1 MDSRTVSSM
10 MAGMLGNRAAA
21 TMIRIVLAD
30 DHAVVRQGIRDFLED
45 EADMQVVAEAS
56 DGAAAKVL
64 IEQHLPDVAIL
75 DVRMPHA
82 SGIDVAAW
90 VQDKG
95 LPVRILMLTSYDDE
109 PYVVAAVQAG
119 ASGYVL
125 KDAQAPQ
132 IVAAVRTVAAGQ
144 LAMGREIA
152 HKLMAHLSSA
162 AQGEEVLEP
171 LTERELEVL
180 AMVASGAT
188 NRAIGRALHISERT
202 VQGHIANIFGKLQV
216 ASRTEAVTKGLQLG
230 LIKLPGAPA

>member
-1 MDSRTVSSM
+1 
-10 MAGMLGNRAAA
+10 MLIA
-21 TMIRIVLAD
+21 
-30 DHAVVRQGIRDFLED
+30 
-45 EADMQVVAEAS
+45 
-56 DGAAAKVL
+56 
-64 IEQHLPDVAIL
+64 QHQPEVAIL
-75 DVRMPHA
+75 DVRMPQA

-90 VQDKG
+90 VQEHK

-125 KDAQAPQ
+125 KDAQAEQ

-152 HKLMAHLSSA
+152 HKLVTHLSGAPQVS
-162 AQGEEVLEP
+162 EVLEP
-171 LTERELEVL
+171 LTDRELEVL

-216 ASRTEAVTKGLQLG
+216 ASRTEAVTRGLQLG
-230 LIKLPGAPA
+230 LIKLPGTPA

>member
-1 MDSRTVSSM
+1 
-10 MAGMLGNRAAA
+10 
-21 TMIRIVLAD
+21 VLAD

-45 EADMQVVAEAS
+45 EPDMQVVAEAT
-56 DGAAAKVL
+56 DGAMAKTL
-64 IEQHLPDVAIL
+64 IEQHRPDVAIL

-90 VQDKG
+90 VQEQR
-95 LPVRILMLTSYDDE
+95 LPVRIMMLTSYDDE

-125 KDAQAPQ
+125 KDAQAGQ
-132 IVAAVRTVAAGQ
+132 IVAAVRSVAAGQ
-144 LAMGREIA
+144 LAMGRDVA
-152 HKLMAHLSSA
+152 HKLMTHLRCASHA
-162 AQGEEVLEP
+162 AETVEP

-188 NRAIGRALHISERT
+188 NRAIGRTLHISERT

-230 LIKLPGAPA
+230 LIKLPGAQT

>member
-1 MDSRTVSSM
+1 
-10 MAGMLGNRAAA
+10 
-21 TMIRIVLAD
+21 MIRIVLAD
-30 DHAVVRQGIRDFLED
+30 DHAVVRKGIRDFLED
-45 EADMQVVAEAS
+45 EPDMQVVAEAT
-56 DGAAAKVL
+56 DGAAAKAL
-64 IEQHLPDVAIL
+64 IAEHQPDVAIL

-90 VQDKG
+90 VQEQQ
-95 LPVRILMLTSYDDE
+95 LPVRILVLTSYDDE

-125 KDAQAPQ
+125 KDAQAAQ
-132 IVAAVRTVAAGQ
+132 IVAAVRSVAAGQ
-144 LAMGREIA
+144 LAMGRDVA
-152 HKLMAHLSSA
+152 QKLMTHLSGA
-162 AQGEEVLEP
+162 AHGGAHAGEVLEP

-188 NRAIGRALHISERT
+188 NRAIGRTLHISERT

-230 LIKLPGAPA
+230 LIKLPGAGT

>member
-1 MDSRTVSSM
+1 MRK
-10 MAGMLGNRAAA
+10 
-21 TMIRIVLAD
+21 
-30 DHAVVRQGIRDFLED
+30 GIRDFLED
-45 EADMQVVAEAS
+45 EPDMQVVAEAT
-56 DGAAAKVL
+56 DGAAAKSL
-64 IEQHLPDVAIL
+64 IEQHQPDVAIL

-90 VQDKG
+90 VQEQQ

-125 KDAQAPQ
+125 KDAQAEQ
-132 IVAAVRTVAAGQ
+132 IVAAVRSVAAGQ
-144 LAMGREIA
+144 LAMGREVA
-152 HKLMAHLSSA
+152 QKLMTHLSGAHAFSHA
-162 AQGEEVLEP
+162 GEVLEP

-188 NRAIGRALHISERT
+188 NRAIGRTLHISERT

-230 LIKLPGAPA
+230 LIKLPGAAA

>member
-1 MDSRTVSSM
+1 V
-10 MAGMLGNRAAA
+10 
-21 TMIRIVLAD
+21 IRIVLAD

-45 EADMQVVAEAS
+45 EPDMQVVAEAT
-56 DGAAAKVL
+56 DGAAAKTL
-64 IEQHLPDVAIL
+64 IEQHQPDVAIL

-82 SGIDVAAW
+82 SGIDVAVW
-90 VQDKG
+90 VRERH

-125 KDAQAPQ
+125 KDAEAEQ
-132 IVAAVRTVAAGQ
+132 IVAAVRSVAAGQ
-144 LAMGREIA
+144 LAMGRDVA
-152 HKLMAHLSSA
+152 YKLMAHLSGASQSA
-162 AQGEEVLEP
+162 EVLEP

-188 NRAIGRALHISERT
+188 NRAIGRALNISERT

-230 LIKLPGAPA
+230 LIKLPGASS

>member
-1 MDSRTVSSM
+1 V
-10 MAGMLGNRAAA
+10 
-21 TMIRIVLAD
+21 IRIVLAD
-30 DHAVVRQGIRDFLED
+30 DHAVVRKGIRDFLED
-45 EADMQVVAEAS
+45 EPDMQVVAEAT
-56 DGAAAKVL
+56 DGAAAKTL
-64 IEQHLPDVAIL
+64 IEEHQPDVAIL
-75 DVRMPHA
+75 DVRMPYA

-90 VQDKG
+90 VQEQR

-125 KDAQAPQ
+125 KDAQAEQ
-132 IVAAVRTVAAGQ
+132 IIAAVRSVAAGQ
-144 LAMGREIA
+144 LAMGRDVA
-152 HKLMAHLSSA
+152 FKLMSHLSGVSHA
-162 AQGEEVLEP
+162 AEVLEP

-188 NRAIGRALHISERT
+188 NRAIGRTLHISERT

-230 LIKLPGAPA
+230 LIRLPGAQT